1 MVNKIPNFLDNP
13 IDVQLY
19 RLIDIMTPILNKY
32 NLTPNHITGVSLV
45 FGVSASYF
53 LYYDKYLLS
62 ALTWFLAY
70 YFDCVDGKL
79 ARQYNM
85 VTKFGDYFDH
95 SSDTFKM
102 ILLIYI
108 MYLKLKGKRMSKLL
122 ILIFALI
129 IINLMLVGSQFG
141 CQEKI
146 TKDIKKNNKKN
157 NKKDNKKEEEED
169 SETLAFTE
177 RLIITDCYTQMNY
190 TKYFG
195 SGTVIVAISLLLLF
209 WKEIT
214 KSKW

>member
-1 MVNKIPNFLDNP
+1 MVNKIPNCLDNP
-13 IDVQLY
+13 IDVELFKN
-19 RLIDIMTPILNKY
+19 IDIILPILNKL
-32 NLTPNHITGVSLV
+32 NLTPNHITAVSLV
-45 FGVSASYF
+45 FGIFASYF

-70 YFDCVDGKL
+70 YFDCADGKM

-85 VTKFGDYFDH
+85 GTKFGDYFDH
-95 SSDTFKM
+95 FSDTFKT

-108 MYLKLKGKRMSKLL
+108 IYLKLKDKRKSKLL

-129 IINLMLVGSQFG
+129 IINFILVGSHFG

-146 TKDIKKNNKKN
+146 TNDNNNDI
-157 NKKDNKKEEEED
+157 DV
-169 SETLAFTE
+169 SETLAFTKK
-177 RLIITDCYTQMNY
+177 LIITDCYTQMKY

-195 SGTVIVAISLLLLF
+195 CGTVMVIISLLLLF

-214 KSKW
+214 TSNF